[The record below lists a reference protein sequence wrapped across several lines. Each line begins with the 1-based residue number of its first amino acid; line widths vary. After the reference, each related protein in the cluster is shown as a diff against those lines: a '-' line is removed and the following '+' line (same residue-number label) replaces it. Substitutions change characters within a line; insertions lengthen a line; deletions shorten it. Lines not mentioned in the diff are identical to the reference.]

1 LEHNNQK
8 EMNVK
13 QLVIAA
19 AVLLLFVLPGTIQA
33 EAWTID
39 PAHSSA
45 QFSVRHMMVSTVRGE
60 FTRLSGTVE
69 LDEKD
74 VTRSSVEATIDATT
88 IDTRNERRDGHL
100 KSADFFDVANHP
112 TITFKSAKVD
122 KASDG
127 RLKVTGDL
135 TIRGVTRPVVL
146 DVEAL
151 SPVVRDPQGNLRS
164 GTSATTRIN
173 RKDFGVSWSA
183 NLDGGGLVVSD
194 DVNITIDIEL
204 VKKAAPSSGASK

>member
-1 LEHNNQK
+1 
-8 EMNVK
+8 MK

-19 AVLLLFVLPGTIQA
+19 AVLLPFVLPGTIQA

>member
-1 LEHNNQK
+1 
-8 EMNVK
+8 MK
-13 QLVIAA
+13 QLDIAA
-19 AVLLLFVLPGTIQA
+19 AVLLLFILPGTIQA
-33 EAWTID
+33 ETWTID

-88 IDTRNERRDGHL
+88 IDTRNERRDNHL

-112 TITFKSAKVD
+112 TITFKSTKLE

-127 RLKVTGDL
+127 RLKVAGDL

-151 SPVVRDPQGNLRS
+151 SPAVKDPQGNLRS

-194 DVNITIDIEL
+194 DVKITIDVEL
-204 VKKAAPSSGASK
+204 IKKTAQFSGVSK

>member
-1 LEHNNQK
+1 
-8 EMNVK
+8 MK

-19 AVLLLFVLPGTIQA
+19 AVLMPFVLPGTIQA

-88 IDTRNERRDGHL
+88 IDTRNERRDNHL

-122 KASDG
+122 KVSDG

-135 TIRGVTRPVVL
+135 TIRGITRPVVL

-204 VKKAAPSSGASK
+204 IKKAAPSSGASK

>member
-1 LEHNNQK
+1 
-8 EMNVK
+8 MNVK

-19 AVLLLFVLPGTIQA
+19 AVLMPFVLPGTIQA

-88 IDTRNERRDGHL
+88 IDTRNERRDNHL

-135 TIRGVTRPVVL
+135 TIRGITRPVVL

-204 VKKAAPSSGASK
+204 IKKAAPSSGASK

>member
-1 LEHNNQK
+1 
-8 EMNVK
+8 MK
-13 QLVIAA
+13 QSVIAA

-60 FTRLSGTVE
+60 FTRLAGTVA

-74 VTRSSVEATIDATT
+74 ITRSSVEATIDATT

-100 KSADFFDVANHP
+100 KSADFFDVTNHP
-112 TITFKSAKVD
+112 TITFKSAKVER
-122 KASDG
+122 AADG

-146 DVEAL
+146 DVETL
-151 SPVVRDPQGNLRS
+151 SPAVKDPQGNLRS

-194 DVNITIDIEL
+194 EVNITIDIEL
-204 VKKAAPSSGASK
+204 IKKAAPSSGASR